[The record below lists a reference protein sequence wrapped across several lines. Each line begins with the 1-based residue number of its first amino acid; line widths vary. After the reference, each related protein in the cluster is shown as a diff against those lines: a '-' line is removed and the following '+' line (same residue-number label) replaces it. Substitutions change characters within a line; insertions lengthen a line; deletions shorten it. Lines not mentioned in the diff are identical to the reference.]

1 MKKLCIF
8 GSKIRKIV
16 ERPNITIQYVFLSR
30 GEECPLGVVHS
41 RLKVNYG
48 DVPQRLPHEA

>member
-16 ERPNITIQYVFLSR
+16 ERPNITVQYVFLSR